1 MVDSAQPRIIMTLL
15 VRNEQDVIAENILFH
30 FHQGVDAFIVMD
42 NLSTDATV
50 EIVHDLAHSI
60 PIELRH
66 QRDDTYSQSV

>member
-30 FHQGVDAFIVMD
+30 YHQGVDAFIVMD

-50 EIVHDLAHSI
+50 EILRDLAHTI
-60 PIELRH
+60 PIELEEKPSEH
-66 QRDDTYSQSV
+66 QRTA